1 MVYFLVYVN
10 YAYLMRNHHW
20 THALSHL
27 SLCQLCLCIHLS
39 VFLSGFDEEGQK
51 YVDSIFLGPGGG
63 GEGVQ

>member
-27 SLCQLCLCIHLS
+27 SSTGSYRLAPAAIDWHRQL
-39 VFLSGFDEEGQK
+39 D
-51 YVDSIFLGPGGG
+51 
-63 GEGVQ
+63 